1 MRRFYEFTRR
11 TFKRSFKNP
20 KSLFHFCN
28 LVDIDQDGFVDPYD
42 LEYFLKRHDYIQ
54 MDQEKQEEEDQPRVF
69 VKQQL
74 PIVTP
79 QLALTEDK
87 ANDVLR
93 HIRSALDTQGVTY
106 SEAFRL
112 MDVNQDG
119 FLSIDEFSGG
129 VDKYLTL
136 SDSAKRG
143 FFAYMDKIKIG
154 IIDQAQFLF
163 VMKKSVGQKD
173 KRIQYDS
180 FAW

>member
-1 MRRFYEFTRR
+1 M
-11 TFKRSFKNP
+11 
-20 KSLFHFCN
+20 
-28 LVDIDQDGFVDPYD
+28 
-42 LEYFLKRHDYIQ
+42 
-54 MDQEKQEEEDQPRVF
+54 
-69 VKQQL
+69 
-74 PIVTP
+74 TP